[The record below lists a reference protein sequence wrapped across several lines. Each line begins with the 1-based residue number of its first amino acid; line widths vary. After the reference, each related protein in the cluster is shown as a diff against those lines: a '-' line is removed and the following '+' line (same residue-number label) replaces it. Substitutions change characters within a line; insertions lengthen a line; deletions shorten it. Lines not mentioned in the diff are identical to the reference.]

1 MARSYL
7 PYTQGVLSKMH
18 FDTNTAYL
26 DASFTYNAE
35 SKEAE
40 TSVYLNKEYWYP
52 NGYKVYV
59 KREGETA
66 KVYESKD
73 VSSNYFSVNV
83 ALISDDV
90 KDGDKFEI
98 TVHAN

>member
-1 MARSYL
+1 LARSYL

-40 TSVYLNKEYWYP
+40 TSVYLN
-52 NGYKVYV
+52 
-59 KREGETA
+59 
-66 KVYESKD
+66 
-73 VSSNYFSVNV
+73 
-83 ALISDDV
+83 
-90 KDGDKFEI
+90 
-98 TVHAN
+98 